1 METAA
6 NFIDKNLKKNISVI
20 VHCAAGK
27 GRTGTILAAYM
38 IKFKGVDAKNAVEKI
53 RSKRSGSIEKV
64 LKR

>member
-1 METAA
+1 M
-6 NFIDKNLKKNISVI
+6 

-53 RSKRSGSIEKV
+53 RSKRTWFHRKGSQEIALSLFEKYSKSR
-64 LKR
+64 L

>member
-1 METAA
+1 M
-6 NFIDKNLKKNISVI
+6 KKNISVI

-53 RSKRSGSIEKV
+53 RSKRSGSIDFEKYSKSR
-64 LKR
+64 L